1 MAELEWDQGAS
12 RELHDTESELSGRW
26 VQKCTNLD
34 TNDIRVPKWLIQ
46 HTSEVIRN
54 CGPLTI
60 VEFEAKIPSSF
71 FAQSLDNPR
80 SRVLLA
86 PVTLTVR
93 GGDFYARDETLQ
105 AYAFPVRERLPWCE
119 CVGISWSAKDGKS
132 ETNEWAGH
140 VHSTS

>member
-1 MAELEWDQGAS
+1 MTELEWDQGAS
-12 RELHDTESELSGRW
+12 RELQDAELSGRW
-26 VQKCTNLD
+26 VQRCTNLD
-34 TNDIRVPKWLIQ
+34 TNYIRVPKWLIQ
-46 HTSEVIRN
+46 HTAEIIRN

-93 GGDFYARDETLQ
+93 GGDFYALDETLQ
-105 AYAFPVRERLPWCE
+105 AYAFPVRERLPGSE
-119 CVGISWSAKDGKS
+119 RVRVSWSAKDSKR

-140 VHSTS
+140 VHSTR